1 VAPTRTKVAFA
12 FAVALVLCLCLPA
25 LAVAAATPTVDI
37 VKVHG
42 IVDPAL
48 AGYVRGTIQDAERDG
63 STVILQ
69 LDSLGSYGDQAAV
82 LARTIRSAPIP
93 VVVWVGPSGARVAG
107 GALFLLYAGSLA
119 AMAPGAGVGPGIPF
133 DLGEASETPDNVAER
148 TAQLVALA
156 PGAQATADGARAAS
170 AGPALPAGTALAQG
184 AVAMVA
190 VDIPDLL
197 EKLDGQTVRAGGRE
211 VVLATANRTDR
222 PVDIRFHEI
231 GPLRGVLHAI
241 STPTAVYVLLLLGL
255 WAFAFELTQPGF
267 GVAGIAAALA
277 LSLAVYGL
285 SVAPVHGVGIALLVA
300 GTALMG
306 LDVVIRRVQWL
317 TLGGATLFA
326 AGSVFASRGLVPAV
340 RVPLWL
346 IIVATAGGVL
356 FFGFAMTVALRSR
369 ERIHTAQ
376 VGLVGL
382 VGEAR
387 SDLNP
392 EGGVLVKGS
401 LWRARTMDGTIRK
414 GSRIRVRAVEGLILR
429 VEPESD

>member
-1 VAPTRTKVAFA
+1 M
-12 FAVALVLCLCLPA
+12 
-25 LAVAAATPTVDI
+25 
-37 VKVHG
+37 HG
-42 IVDPAL
+42 
-48 AGYVRGTIQDAERDG
+48 G
-63 STVILQ
+63 
-69 LDSLGSYGDQAAV
+69 
-82 LARTIRSAPIP
+82 
-93 VVVWVGPSGARVAG
+93 
-107 GALFLLYAGSLA
+107 
-119 AMAPGAGVGPGIPF
+119 
-133 DLGEASETPDNVAER
+133 
-148 TAQLVALA
+148 
-156 PGAQATADGARAAS
+156 
-170 AGPALPAGTALAQG
+170 
-184 AVAMVA
+184 
-190 VDIPDLL
+190 
-197 EKLDGQTVRAGGRE
+197 
-211 VVLATANRTDR
+211 
-222 PVDIRFHEI
+222 
-231 GPLRGVLHAI
+231 
-241 STPTAVYVLLLLGL
+241 
-255 WAFAFELTQPGF
+255 
-267 GVAGIAAALA
+267 
-277 LSLAVYGL
+277 
-285 SVAPVHGVGIALLVA
+285 GIALLVA

-340 RVPLWL
+340 RMPLWL
-346 IIVATAGGVL
+346 VIVATLGSAL

>member
-1 VAPTRTKVAFA
+1 
-12 FAVALVLCLCLPA
+12 
-25 LAVAAATPTVDI
+25 VD
-37 VKVHG
+37 V
-42 IVDPAL
+42 
-48 AGYVRGTIQDAERDG
+48 
-63 STVILQ
+63 
-69 LDSLGSYGDQAAV
+69 
-82 LARTIRSAPIP
+82 
-93 VVVWVGPSGARVAG
+93 
-107 GALFLLYAGSLA
+107 
-119 AMAPGAGVGPGIPF
+119 
-133 DLGEASETPDNVAER
+133 
-148 TAQLVALA
+148 
-156 PGAQATADGARAAS
+156 
-170 AGPALPAGTALAQG
+170 
-184 AVAMVA
+184 
-190 VDIPDLL
+190 
-197 EKLDGQTVRAGGRE
+197 
-211 VVLATANRTDR
+211 
-222 PVDIRFHEI
+222 RFHEI
-231 GPLRGVLHAI
+231 GPLRGVLHGI

-326 AGSVFASRGLVPAV
+326 AGSLFASRGLVPAV

-346 IIVATAGGVL
+346 IIAATAGSVL

>member
-1 VAPTRTKVAFA
+1 MLAF
-12 FAVALVLCLCLPA
+12 ALVLCLCLPA

-48 AGYVRGTIQDAERDG
+48 AGYVRGTIHDAERDG

-69 LDSLGSYGDQAAV
+69 LDSLGAYGDQAAS
-82 LARTIRSAPIP
+82 LARTIRSASVP
-93 VVVWVGPSGARVAG
+93 VVVWDGPSGARVAG

-133 DLGEASETPDNVAER
+133 DLGEVSEAPGDAAER

-156 PGAQATADGARAAS
+156 PGAQATAEGARAAS

-197 EKLDGQTVRAGGRE
+197 AKLDRQTVRVGGRE
-211 VVLATANRTDR
+211 VVLTTANRTDR
-222 PVDIRFHEI
+222 PVDVRFHEI

-267 GVAGIAAALA
+267 GVAGIASAL
-277 LSLAVYGL
+277 
-285 SVAPVHGVGIALLVA
+285 
-300 GTALMG
+300 ALMG

-317 TLGGATLFA
+317 TLGGASLFA

-340 RVPLWL
+340 RMPLWL
-346 IIVATAGGVL
+346 VIVATLGSAL